1 VKIKKQETFYERLEF
16 LGDAFLDLLVVEY
29 LYDKGG
35 DYINDEGTL
44 SFLKQSAV
52 SNKTLGF
59 IALRLNLHDLI
70 LMNLADIDNTLKEFR
85 FLNKSLKGMPTPAEF
100 AKLKIGSL
108 KVLGDVFESLIG
120 AILIDLEFSYEA
132 TKEVIMGIM

>member
-1 VKIKKQETFYERLEF
+1 LENIVKVKKQETFYERLEF

-35 DYINDEGTL
+35 EYINDEGTL

-59 IALRLNLHDLI
+59 IALRLGLHDVI
-70 LMNLADIDNTLKEFR
+70 LMNLIDIDSTLKEFR
-85 FLNKSLKGMPTPAEF
+85 FLNKSLKGLPSPLEF
-100 AKLKIGSL
+100 SKLKIGSL

-120 AILIDLEFSYEA
+120 AILIDNEFNY
-132 TKEVIMGIM
+132 

>member
-1 VKIKKQETFYERLEF
+1 M
-16 LGDAFLDLLVVEY
+16 DLLVVEY

-35 DYINDEGTL
+35 EYINDEGTL

-59 IALRLNLHDLI
+59 IALKLSLHELI
-70 LMNLADIDNTLKEFR
+70 LINLSDIDNTIKDFR
-85 FLNKSLKGMPTPAEF
+85 LLSKSLKGMPTPHEF
-100 AKLKIGSL
+100 AKLQIGSL

-120 AILIDLEFSYEA
+120 AILIDNEFSY
-132 TKEVIMGIM
+132 